1 MILDTFIISL
11 LVYQMPKSRT
21 IHVLILGDS
30 GVGKTTFITTLFSEV
45 SYPTEN
51 VLQPV
56 LLPPNMCI
64 SSPDVYTELIDSD
77 ANHTNLPEAISKSDI
92 ILLMYD
98 ISDQETIDRISTYW
112 MHMIKEV
119 NSHIP
124 VIVVGNKLDKIE
136 FEIRSS
142 NDSKSIKDVVKG
154 LSKEFNQVQMG
165 LECSAYDKKIVSIL
179 QDLQVT
185 VLYPL
190 GPLYNLRERDLSV
203 KFRKIL
209 TRIFRI
215 LDEDTDGQLSD

>member
-64 SSPDVYTELIDSD
+64 SSPDIYTELIDSD

-98 ISDQETIDRISTYW
+98 ISDQETIDRISTY
-112 MHMIKEV
+112 
-119 NSHIP
+119 SHIP